1 MSDWIHSLPF
11 GWMALVI
18 FGGTFLVAAVI
29 HWIVLSLASGDR
41 ARAFKAV
48 SPGMLPPL
56 GIIFGL
62 LVAFLAAQAWGDLDR
77 AHNAVNHEASALRAV
92 VILSETFP
100 GETEER
106 LKALIHRQI
115 QVAQSEEW
123 PAMAERRATMAMV
136 PASLMQAVQIALAL
150 PVQGDGQA
158 AAQRAIL
165 AELEGAL
172 DARRQRILI
181 SQSQVN
187 RVKWLSLIIQA
198 ICTLVAIAMVHS
210 DNRVSAALAV
220 GLFSIATALCIML
233 IVAHDRPFTGPN
245 AVQPTALLQVQPDL
259 SGGKT
264 GP

>member
-1 MSDWIHSLPF
+1 MT
-11 GWMALVI
+11 G
-18 FGGTFLVAAVI
+18 
-29 HWIVLSLASGDR
+29 
-41 ARAFKAV
+41 K
-48 SPGMLPPL
+48 PL
-56 GIIFGL
+56 RN
-62 LVAFLAAQAWGDLDR
+62 VR
-77 AHNAVNHEASALRAV
+77 
-92 VILSETFP
+92 
-100 GETEER
+100 
-106 LKALIHRQI
+106 
-115 QVAQSEEW
+115 
-123 PAMAERRATMAMV
+123 
-136 PASLMQAVQIALAL
+136 
-150 PVQGDGQA
+150 
-158 AAQRAIL
+158 IL

-187 RVKWLSLIIQA
+187 LVKWLSLIIQA